1 MAKKKKQQP
10 NDGVAL
16 ASGNAAAEATDEGG
30 GENEE
35 KNEGGDGGKPEKND
49 GGSITVV
56 LKVDMHCEGCSKKV
70 IKSVRGV
77 QGVEA
82 VMADA
87 GIGKLTVVGKLDPW
101 KLRDH
106 VEAKS
111 HKKVDLISPTNFPK
125 NADKARKPSAAK
137 QTDEK
142 KHQEKLV
149 VTMATLKIR
158 LHCEGCI
165 RRIRKTILKIKG
177 VESVV
182 FDTQTDQVI
191 VKGTMDA
198 KALPEKL
205 KTKMKRDVVVV
216 QPKKE
221 SGGGN
226 KKEKG
231 GAGEEEEK
239 KKKEKE
245 GGEGEKKKKKDN
257 GEGEKKN
264 KDGGEEKKKG
274 GKGGGG
280 GAGEK
285 KEEETVKAATV
296 GAAPAGHAMEY
307 YGEYGYRF
315 EMVHAPQLFSD
326 ENPNSCSVM

>member
-1 MAKKKKQQP
+1 MAKKKKQQRD
-10 NDGVAL
+10 DGVAL
-16 ASGNAAAEATDEGG
+16 APGNAAAEAADEGG
-30 GENEE
+30 GGCGENEE
-35 KNEGGDGGKPEKND
+35 KNEGGDCRKPEKNH

-70 IKSVRGV
+70 VKSVRGV

-125 NADKARKPSAAK
+125 NADTARKPSAAK

-142 KHQEKLV
+142 KQHQEKLV
-149 VTMATLKIR
+149 VTTVTLKIR

-191 VKGTMDA
+191 VKGTMDS

-221 SGGGN
+221 GGGGE
-226 KKEKG
+226 KKEKV
-231 GAGEEEEK
+231 GAGEEEK
-239 KKKEKE
+239 KKKKD
-245 GGEGEKKKKKDN
+245 GAGEGEKKK
-257 GEGEKKN
+257 

-274 GKGGGG
+274 SKGGGG
-280 GAGEK
+280 GGGEK
-285 KEEETVKAATV
+285 KEEELVKAAAV
-296 GAAPAGHAMEY
+296 GAAPAGYAMEY
-307 YGEYGYRF
+307 YGGYGYRF